1 MKSHHTRLLSIS
13 GFILGCVNALKFVA
27 VPTFEEIP
35 TARYGL
41 WGVENF
47 VQFSTLGVGFRAHK
61 TPPSCSIGFSYGVV
75 TGVKIHI
82 SPRLLYGHFRPMTIE
97 LKKEIKTV
105 TLICGCPK

>member
-1 MKSHHTRLLSIS
+1 MKSHHTRLFSIS

-41 WGVENF
+41 RGVENF

-61 TPPSCSIGFSYGVV
+61 TPPSCSINFYPVV
-75 TGVKIHI
+75 STM
-82 SPRLLYGHFRPMTIE
+82 LLNVVAHV
-97 LKKEIKTV
+97 LDSWQV
-105 TLICGCPK
+105 